1 MGWWVKGDTL
11 TSAVYESREHRRTTV
26 GRLEYETEDE
36 NRSRAS
42 ETETSERK
50 VRGKQRLRAKL

>member
-36 NRSRAS
+36 NREAGPLR
-42 ETETSERK
+42 R
-50 VRGKQRLRAKL
+50 RRLREK